1 MSEALSQQTF
11 FGTNT
16 ASWGDGRNRTAR
28 PVFVSDLEL
37 LRQSVP
43 VAADRLTHLSG
54 LKDGW
59 NGDGSIRISR
69 TSLDVCAKLLCSLA
83 SCSHHLVRLAFISP
97 LSSGGVELEWDSLH
111 SEDLLLS
118 IPTKGSPIEYIISH
132 PESGDT
138 IEEGIVRTQEAIRL
152 FKAEICNQLIT
163 MAFQPHQPVQ
173 TAFTW
178 PSTQNTTRDTGDL
191 CLHCGSR
198 YSKDTVGH
206 FEQIRANRMGHEG
219 SAGYPLSRS
228 K

>member
-1 MSEALSQQTF
+1 MSEALSQQI
-11 FGTNT
+11 FGTTT
-16 ASWGDGRNRTAR
+16 AWWGDGRNRTTP

-37 LRQSVP
+37 LRQSMP

-59 NGDGSIRISR
+59 NGDGSIRISQ

-83 SCSHHLVRLAFISP
+83 LCSHHLVRRAFISP
-97 LSSGGVELEWDSLH
+97 LSSGGIELEWDSLY
-111 SEDLLLS
+111 SKDLLLS
-118 IPTKGSPIEYIISH
+118 IPTRGSPIEYNISH
-132 PESGDT
+132 PESGGT

-173 TAFTW
+173 TDFTW
-178 PSTQNTTRDTGDL
+178 PSIQNTTRDTGDL

-198 YSKDTVGH
+198 YAQDTVGH

>member
-97 LSSGGVELEWDSLH
+97 LSSGGIELEWDSLH
-111 SEDLLLS
+111 SKDLLLS
-118 IPTKGSPIEYIISH
+118 IPPNGSPIEYLISH
-132 PESGDT
+132 PDSGDT
-138 IEEGIVRTQEAIRL
+138 IEEGIVRTREAIYL
-152 FKAEICNQLIT
+152 FKAEKCNQLIT
-163 MAFQPHQPVQ
+163 MDFHPHQPVQ
-173 TAFTW
+173 TAFTGL
-178 PSTQNTTRDTGDL
+178 SIQNTTRETGL
-191 CLHCGSR
+191 YRQQHSPMIL
-198 YSKDTVGH
+198 TV
-206 FEQIRANRMGHEG
+206 
-219 SAGYPLSRS
+219 
-228 K
+228 